1 MMHLRNGSNPN
12 IYICLQD
19 RLDYIVAKQS
29 STRAVARARSE
40 RVYHHYMINLKL
52 WMGRSSITNWH
63 VPKIKR
69 RKILQNVFASDISR
83 AGCFVV
89 IPIWRRDGEDSS
101 RSCWTLSV
109 HAIIITAHRIPVLI
123 APITL
128 AVMAFYSRNG
138 KAVGSDSIPIEAWKS
153 FSSFG
158 VLIHTE
164 IFNHILNTG
173 KPLHQWWLSFIIP
186 IYKGRECSGMW

>member
-1 MMHLRNGSNPN
+1 MASIQLIWRQTGVHSSE
-12 IYICLQD
+12 
-19 RLDYIVAKQS
+19 VAKKNS
-29 STRAVARARSE
+29 SESLSPL
-40 RVYHHYMINLKL
+40 YDKL
-52 WMGRSSITNWH
+52 ETVRLRGLRTGLRGRNSFKNWH
-63 VPKIKR
+63 VLRIKR

-83 AGCFVV
+83 AGCFIV